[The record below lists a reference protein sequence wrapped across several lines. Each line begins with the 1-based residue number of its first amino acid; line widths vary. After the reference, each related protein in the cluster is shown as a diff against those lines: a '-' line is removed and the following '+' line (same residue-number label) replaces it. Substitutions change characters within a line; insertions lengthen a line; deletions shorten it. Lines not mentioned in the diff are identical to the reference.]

1 MRDKV
6 VIPIFAAG
14 FASLIFYFLGQI
26 LFPENF
32 VKAVGFALLLGFIT
46 WTGLEKLLTKHQN
59 PKDDFDLF
67 PLLKR
72 DALEKWGTKCGMQ
85 YRNLN
90 KIVLYDAPMRY
101 PIDSRYILYFDFD
114 TSTPEGEKEEE
125 IFNETNAFQIN
136 TILGPEFKKV
146 YRNEPRSNFIDE
158 WFLSIVKY
166 AGFND
171 EYGWIIYQ
179 KVKHGHYSRNA

>member
-1 MRDKV
+1 MRGKV
-6 VIPIFAAG
+6 VISFLAAVS
-14 FASLIFYFLGQI
+14 ASLLFYYLGQI
-26 LFPENF
+26 LFSSNH
-32 VKAVGFALLLGFIT
+32 VNAVGFSLFLGFIT
-46 WTGLEKLLTKHQN
+46 WTGIEKLLAKHSN
-59 PKDDFDLF
+59 RRDDSDLF

-72 DALEKWGTKCGMQ
+72 DALEKWGKKCGEQ

-101 PIDSRYILYFDFD
+101 PIDSRYILLYDFD

-136 TILGPEFKKV
+136 TILGPEFKEV
-146 YRNEPRSNFIDE
+146 YRNEPGSNFTDE

-166 AGFND
+166 SGFND
-171 EYGWIIYQ
+171 KYSWIIYQ
-179 KVKHGHYSRNA
+179 REKQGHLN